1 MATQNKFFIW
11 DAINYKQVVEKL
23 YYSVTGKLAI
33 TKKQGC
39 KWNDRMSFFRK
50 VDVPVNPLLS
60 IYSVT
65 GKSAI
70 TKKQGCKWNDRMS
83 FFLKVYILCHFF
95 NEKLFAIPAKTRIHI
110 KFTAHLHIQGGN
122 FIRQQIGFYTFN
134 PLKSVSIL
142 NLYNLCNR

>member
-1 MATQNKFFIW
+1 
-11 DAINYKQVVEKL
+11 
-23 YYSVTGKLAI
+23 
-33 TKKQGC
+33 
-39 KWNDRMSFFRK
+39 MSFFRK

-142 NLYNLCNR
+142 NLYNLCNRWAFFEGFGIFGVNKICVIWVREKSRSPFCLTQTTLSDVGN

>member
-1 MATQNKFFIW
+1 MKARIKTWSSYI
-11 DAINYKQVVEKL
+11 ERHGCRSSGRL
-23 YYSVTGKLAI
+23 MSPS
-33 TKKQGC
+33 TKKT
-39 KWNDRMSFFRK
+39 RI